1 MAFDAINSNVDDN
14 IDEIVSDFIDGDK
27 SLKVLYGSL
36 DKEGQ
41 EKLVE
46 LYKNKLFAAEKVAEA
61 NALLENAKKVSNE
74 ASDSLGNYM
83 DDIASKNLTDYL
95 SKNHNEFAVGI
106 RWDDSKNNLQSFIV
120 YRGED
125 MTVPASKAYGQS
137 GIKTI
142 SDGDVINITD
152 PDRYYMIP
160 RAEFNANFREPNLEE
175 LMAVDRKDMNEYQKV
190 YFVMEV
196 RKSLSDEE
204 QDFFD
209 KVYSEINIS
218 DKYNN
223 SLDIDLEACEAV
235 LEQRRTKEEE
245 LMNSLE
251 DIDMENKQYDNP
263 DKEKTVED
271 YQNMDRDSM
280 SDEDK
285 VEYVSLVRKSM
296 DDMEKEIYAKAYDEA
311 WMSEKYDNT
320 LDVDVVACDKVIE
333 HRKEREDEM
342 TQALNDAFERE
353 ANQKSEITLEELQDM
368 DRNSMS
374 DDEKVIYV
382 SKFRNSMTK
391 DEKEK
396 FDRTYSELWESHAH
410 NNTLDCEVGACD
422 VILKDRR
429 VLEEQLMSGLD
440 DLLNEQVEKDLRDFE
455 KEPVSF
461 SRNLKDDLDR
471 DLRDIMLEDLEK
483 NPPTLGEDYHIE
495 DNQRNS
501 VGGWIER
508 AFGGK
513 DITDIRVDDKKMLSL
528 EEIDS
533 LNKSVEA
540 LVNDFD
546 IFIKKAEEEDLK
558 VQQEEDIK
566 IGPYE
571 LASKRDLMSQAV
583 LGLSA
588 ENNEFVVYMEDTRCS
603 YSLGSDVTKVY
614 DEMDKLTD
622 KMVSGAMVVPLQ
634 EEVDVA
640 KIQNIHDLNLFAMQE
655 AVLNNKVNTAEI
667 SEDSVLAMLAE
678 QRKVNMQHLAVV
690 GPGKNYDKAFLVD
703 NNYNRVA
710 VLEVDSCRGI
720 IDNPLGDA
728 CKFRTPFELEKYAN
742 ADLVLHN
749 FSEIKDAIKDAKSI
763 YVDSE
768 RCNQMFE
775 KGMLN
780 YISSVRNGKEVHR
793 LSAFEASQCYEQS
806 GYKHRIGSLAQH
818 RGRSMELGN
827 EQNK

>member
-14 IDEIVSDFIDGDK
+14 IDEIVSDIIDGDK

-152 PDRYYMIP
+152 PDRYYTIP

-209 KVYSEINIS
+209 KVYSEINRS
-218 DKYNN
+218 DKYSN

-235 LEQRRTKEEE
+235 LEQRKA
-245 LMNSLE
+245 
-251 DIDMENKQYDNP
+251 
-263 DKEKTVED
+263 KEKTVED

-285 VEYVSLVRKSM
+285 EEYVSLVRKSM
-296 DDMEKEIYAKAYDEA
+296 DDLEKGIYAKAFDDA

-440 DLLNEQVEKDLRDFE
+440 DLVNEQIE

-461 SRNLKDDLDR
+461 GRNLKDDLDR

-495 DNQRNS
+495 DNPRIL

-513 DITDIRVDDKKMLSL
+513 DTTDIRVDDKELLSL
-528 EEIDS
+528 EEIES

-546 IFIKKAEEEDLK
+546 IFIKKAEEESLK

-614 DEMDKLTD
+614 NEMDKLTD
-622 KMVSGAMVVPLQ
+622 KLVSGAMVVPLQ
-634 EEVDVA
+634 EEVDVN
-640 KIQNIHDLNLFAMQE
+640 KIQNIKDLNLFAMQE

-667 SEDSVLAMLAE
+667 SEDLVLAMLAE

-690 GPGKNYDKAFLVD
+690 GPGKEYDKAFLVD

-710 VLEVDSCRGI
+710 VLEADSCRGI
-720 IDNPLGDA
+720 IDNALGDA
-728 CKFRTPFELEKYAN
+728 CKFRTPIELEKYAN

-768 RCNQMFE
+768 RCNQMFK

-827 EQNK
+827 EQNKN